1 MIFKMTPDQ
10 PIAANARITFMM
22 RFFHSVTFPIV
33 IITPQMRIQMNPISN
48 RRDIVNLI
56 SPPMKIGK
64 TSL

>member
-22 RFFHSVTFPIV
+22 RFFHSVTFPMV
-33 IITPQMRIQMNPISN
+33 IIIPPMRIQIKPISN
-48 RRDIVNLI
+48 RRDIINFI
-56 SPPMKIGK
+56 SPPINIGK